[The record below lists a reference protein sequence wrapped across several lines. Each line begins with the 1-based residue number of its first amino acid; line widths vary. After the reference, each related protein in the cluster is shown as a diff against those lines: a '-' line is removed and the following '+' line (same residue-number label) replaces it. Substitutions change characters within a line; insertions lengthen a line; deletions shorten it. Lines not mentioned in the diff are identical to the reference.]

1 MNLYKNRID
10 KLFEDNIVINEINYK
25 LVGIIFHKNNNHY
38 MSLSLNL
45 NNILNANLDRWLFY
59 DDLKRNIQ
67 ILDNKD
73 IGYNNIRK
81 SNIGCL
87 FIYLIYK
94 E

>member
-1 MNLYKNRID
+1 
-10 KLFEDNIVINEINYK
+10 
-25 LVGIIFHKNNNHY
+25 

-45 NNILNANLDRWLFY
+45 NNILNDKLDRWLFY
-59 DDLKRNIQ
+59 DDLKGNIQ

-87 FIYLIYK
+87 FVYLIYK
-94 E
+94 D